1 MQLNRRKPEPTTKT
15 PLLTRKDAA
24 EYCRIRSE
32 IIKVL
37 EKVGGYEPAIDD
49 LLVNVIADNVIYMGK
64 IESFVDTPTATSDTY
79 ASVTDSKLKMM
90 KMLDSATHQLA
101 LSRRDRLSKQTQSS
115 LEAQLKEA
123 ALRAVMDHGK

>member
-1 MQLNRRKPEPTTKT
+1 MQPEPREPTTKT

-24 EYCRIRSE
+24 LYYRIRSE

-37 EKVGGYEPAIDD
+37 EKAGGYEPAIDD
-49 LLVNVIADNVIYMGK
+49 LLVHVIADTAIYMEK
-64 IESFVDTPTATSDTY
+64 IESFVDRPTATSDTY

-101 LSRRDRLSKQTQSS
+101 LSRRDRLTKQTQTS
-115 LEAQLKEA
+115 LEAELKEA
-123 ALRAVMDHGK
+123 TLRVVMGLGK